1 MALRPTKRKDDERI
15 NSIMFGSVDPVAINP
30 DEVIIDPADVIVDEV
45 EINPD
50 DVVIDDVVPD
60 IEGINR
66 EVPASVRFEL
76 SGLESTDDKLSALR
90 KYYPDAQ
97 AVGDNFLMTDPDT
110 GQQMVFNIEGWMPSW
125 GDLTGFAPEALG
137 IAGGMGGAAVAGTLG
152 TALSPI
158 GTFAAGSAVGGVGYA
173 AGKNTAQ
180 SFINDW
186 YGNTDTRSLQDQ
198 ALGVAGDVAIG
209 AAGEGAGRLVAAGAR
224 TIGKPILDKAG
235 DALYGLKARTLG
247 GKADNTAAA
256 AERLAVFD
264 DVGVSPTPGMIARG
278 DTGLRELAASRTPG
292 YTQDGVRRVEDQLT
306 SQWDNALGGQTGANA
321 PSRGETGQVVK
332 DSVEQFG
339 KDAYAQTNRMY
350 DEVGEL
356 AGNTPVTGAAVK
368 EHLAKI
374 STRFDKA
381 GTSEKLNLGK
391 TYEGVLGQTRAI
403 VDDINKGASFTTVK
417 EARTSINAL
426 ARDAGTPAEK
436 RMYEELSSALTRDM
450 EDAAIRSGDDVL
462 AKWKAADA
470 RYKRV
475 MSDDDVISRRA
486 IGEILNKESTES
498 IYNLVQSSTKNSTAK
513 ITRILEQVKAGGGEA
528 AAQEVFR
535 GVFGRLGM
543 NNKGVFSA
551 STLVRDWNKMAP
563 EARDAFMN
571 VAGGSQLKN
580 QMNRLAKA
588 FAEFDAYQ
596 TQRGSFTQGLA
607 RTVGANVERSVG
619 KLGTVGAVAHTAA
632 TGNPV
637 GLATLGIYKFA
648 NFALG
653 KSKESMFHNR
663 QFVEWLAGLP
673 RATNPQREISKLR
686 KIADTVAGQT
696 VRAEI
701 RDYLSQLEN
710 EFQK

>member
-1 MALRPTKRKDDERI
+1 MALRPTKRKDERV
-15 NSIMFGSVDPVAINP
+15 NSIMFGGVDPVAINP
-30 DEVIIDPADVIVDEV
+30 DEVVIDPADVTVDEV

-60 IEGINR
+60 LEGINR

-76 SGLESTDDKLSALR
+76 SGLESAGDKLSALR

-97 AVGDNFLMTDPDT
+97 AVGDNFLMTDPQT
-110 GQQMVFNIEGWMPSW
+110 GQQMVLNVEGWLPSW
-125 GDLTGFAPEALG
+125 GDVSAFAPEALG
-137 IAGGMGGAAVAGTLG
+137 IAGGMGGAAVAGTFG
-152 TALSPI
+152 TALSPV
-158 GTFAAGSAVGGVGYA
+158 GTFAAGSAGAGVGYA

-186 YGNTDTRSLQDQ
+186 YGNSDTRSLEDQ

-224 TIGKPILDKAG
+224 TVGKPIIDKAG
-235 DALYGLKARTLG
+235 DALFGMKARVLG
-247 GKADNTAAA
+247 GTADDTAAA
-256 AERLAVFD
+256 AQRLAVFD

-292 YTQDGVRRVEDQLT
+292 YMQDGVRRVEDQLT
-306 SQWDNALGGQTGANA
+306 TQWDNALGGQSGANA
-321 PSRGETGQVVK
+321 PSRGETGQVIK

-356 AGNTPVTGAAVK
+356 AGSTPVTGAAVK

-403 VDDINKGASFTTVK
+403 VDDINKGASFSTVK
-417 EARTSINAL
+417 EARTAINAL

-470 RYKRV
+470 RYQRV

-571 VAGGSQLKN
+571 VAGGAQLKN

-588 FAEFDAYQ
+588 FSEFDAYQ

-653 KSKESMFHNR
+653 QSKESMFHNR

-696 VRAEI
+696 VRAQI

-710 EFQK
+710 EFQN

>member
-1 MALRPTKRKDDERI
+1 MALRPTKRKDERV
-15 NSIMFGSVDPVAINP
+15 NSIMFGGVDPVAINP
-30 DEVIIDPADVIVDEV
+30 DEVVIDPANVTVDEV

-60 IEGINR
+60 LEGINR

-76 SGLESTDDKLSALR
+76 SGLESPEDKLSALR

-97 AVGDNFLMTDPDT
+97 AVGDNFLMTDPQT

-125 GDLTGFAPEALG
+125 GDVSAFAPEALG
-137 IAGGMGGAAVAGTLG
+137 IAGGMGGAAVAGALG
-152 TALSPI
+152 TALSPV
-158 GTFAAGSAVGGVGYA
+158 GTFAAGSAGAGVGYA

-186 YGNTDTRSLQDQ
+186 YGNSDTRSLEDQ

-224 TIGKPILDKAG
+224 TVGKPIMDKAG
-235 DALYGLKARTLG
+235 DALFGMKARVLG
-247 GKADNTAAA
+247 GTADDTAAA
-256 AERLAVFD
+256 AQRLAVFD

-292 YTQDGVRRVEDQLT
+292 YAQDGVRRVEDQLT
-306 SQWDNALGGQTGANA
+306 TQWDNALGGQSGANA
-321 PSRGETGQVVK
+321 PSRGETGQVIK

-356 AGNTPVTGAAVK
+356 AGSTPVTGAAVK

-374 STRFDKA
+374 SSRFDKA

-470 RYKRV
+470 RYQRV

-588 FAEFDAYQ
+588 FSEFDAYQ

-607 RTVGANVERSVG
+607 RTVGANVEHSVG

-653 KSKESMFHNR
+653 RSKESMFHNR

-696 VRAEI
+696 VRAQI

-710 EFQK
+710 EFQN

>member
-1 MALRPTKRKDDERI
+1 MALRPTKRKDERV
-15 NSIMFGSVDPVAINP
+15 NSIMFGGVDDTAINP
-30 DEVIIDPADVIVDEV
+30 DEVIIDPNDVIVDEV

-50 DVVIDDVVPD
+50 DVVVDDVVPD
-60 IEGINR
+60 LEGINR

-76 SGLESTDDKLSALR
+76 SGLESPQDKLTALR
-90 KYYPDAQ
+90 KHYPDAQ
-97 AVGDNFLMTDPDT
+97 AVGENFLMTDPET
-110 GQQMVFNIEGWMPSW
+110 GHQMVLNIEGWMPSW
-125 GDLTGFAPEALG
+125 GDLTEFAPEALG
-137 IAGGMGGAAVAGTLG
+137 IAGGMGGAAIAGAAG

-158 GTFAAGSAVGGVGYA
+158 GAFAAGSAGGGVGYA

-186 YGNTDTRSLQDQ
+186 YGNTDTRSIADQ

-224 TIGKPILDKAG
+224 AVGKPIIDKASN
-235 DALYGLKARTLG
+235 ALFGLKARTLG
-247 GKADNTAAA
+247 GTADDTAAA
-256 AERLAVFD
+256 AQRLAVFD

-292 YTQDGVRRVEDQLT
+292 YTQDGVRSVEDQLT

-321 PSRGETGQVVK
+321 PSRGETGQVIK

-356 AGNTPVTGAAVK
+356 AGNTPVNGAAVK

-391 TYEGVLGQTRAI
+391 TYEGVLGQARAI

-436 RMYEELSSALTRDM
+436 RMYEELSTALTRDM

-470 RYKRV
+470 RYQRV

-486 IGEILNKESTES
+486 MGEILNKESTES

-648 NFALG
+648 NLALG